1 MEVCTIDLTLN
12 LLLPH
17 VVLTH
22 VSIRRFESTNSS
34 TMKLLH
40 TNSLICDFEI
50 FTQRCRS
57 STMVDLMQQLYS
69 ITGSVVFTRSPTIT
83 PKGFGKSLD
92 LCTKHFPLKMCKN
105 VL

>member
-1 MEVCTIDLTLN
+1 MTTC
-12 LLLPH
+12 H
-17 VVLTH
+17 
-22 VSIRRFESTNSS
+22 SKSTNSS
-34 TMKLLH
+34 TVKLSH
-40 TNSLICDFEI
+40 TNPLVCDFEI
-50 FTQRCRS
+50 STQRFRLT
-57 STMVDLMQQLYS
+57 TMVKLLQQLYF